1 MKDLWLIKKFKRQ
14 KNPKS
19 LSAPFLSDDLQTLAH
34 VRDKLNTV
42 NAFCGQIGEKQAE
55 SYWQKKQKL
64 LQEKLVWITRFAFNS
79 NESKSVT
86 CT

>member
-55 SYWQKKQKL
+55 SY
-64 LQEKLVWITRFAFNS
+64 
-79 NESKSVT
+79 
-86 CT
+86 